1 MSTSDPETNWRAAVA
16 ELAQVAVAFDAL
28 TAMLP
33 PTVEPV
39 LPEPAQGVGL
49 SFAGAFA
56 NGNDS
61 PGTRSSA
68 DEAANGHTDASLGD
82 ITASLERDLAQAAGG
97 VRDLDAFAD
106 DVLSELDALAEALAA
121 LTEDGQRCAAAIL
134 RQQSSVS
141 SALDEFGDAV
151 SEEHEAATEAS
162 LAQSTNTVSEA
173 LTSSLDGAMDGL
185 GAAIDSEVDGFVGE
199 AMGLGTDLDHTWS
212 SALSS
217 VATEIRDTLVG
228 RIKEGALRAV
238 SNGVQ
243 ALAQD
248 VAEAALTTT
257 LGSQITAALGP
268 ALPALVAAKTAAKA
282 INALKGVFGL

>member
-1 MSTSDPETNWRAAVA
+1 
-16 ELAQVAVAFDAL
+16 
-28 TAMLP
+28 
-33 PTVEPV
+33 
-39 LPEPAQGVGL
+39 
-49 SFAGAFA
+49 
-56 NGNDS
+56 
-61 PGTRSSA
+61 
-68 DEAANGHTDASLGD
+68 
-82 ITASLERDLAQAAGG
+82 
-97 VRDLDAFAD
+97 
-106 DVLSELDALAEALAA
+106 
-121 LTEDGQRCAAAIL
+121 
-134 RQQSSVS
+134 
-141 SALDEFGDAV
+141 
-151 SEEHEAATEAS
+151 
-162 LAQSTNTVSEA
+162 
-173 LTSSLDGAMDGL
+173 MDGL

-199 AMGLGTDLDHTWS
+199 AMGLGTDLDHTWN